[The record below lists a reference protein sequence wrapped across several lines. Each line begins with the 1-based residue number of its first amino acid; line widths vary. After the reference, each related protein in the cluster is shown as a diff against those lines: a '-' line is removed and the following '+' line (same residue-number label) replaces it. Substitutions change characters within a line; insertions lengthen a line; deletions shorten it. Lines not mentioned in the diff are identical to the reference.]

1 MNLLIVDD
9 EAIAIKGMMDGID
22 WKRCGIDG
30 TVWTAYSASSALK
43 ILNAQQIDIMLC
55 DIEMSGDNG
64 IDLLRI
70 VREHNKDLACIFLT
84 CHASFEYAQ
93 EAISLG
99 CSDYIL
105 KPAPYEVIEEHL
117 RKVSQ
122 EVREHMKDREISRYY
137 MGERKEEGET
147 EPQERSQRS
156 AKEIV
161 RQTEEYILQHIADS
175 DLLVSDI
182 AVALFL
188 NKDYLNRVFKKAHG
202 VSISQYLIQERMK
215 LAGMLLKNPG
225 CSVNAAAEKTG
236 YNNYSY
242 FASSFKRYYGCSPMQ
257 YKKENQ
263 EEDDE

>member
-30 TVWTAYSASSALK
+30 TVWTAYSASSAL
-43 ILNAQQIDIMLC
+43 MLC

-70 VREHNKDLACIFLT
+70 VRELNKDLACIFLT

-236 YNNYSY
+236 YNNYTY